1 MDRSPG
7 IIDGRTCSRC
17 LAFRPRER
25 ERRYSALETFAF
37 PNDRKRV
44 SRKAQP
50 EIHRAENS
58 PRRLCFRS
66 RYRKTIPEIPVS
78 RREGQRDS
86 DDPCA
91 ERGASSLGQFRREIC
106 RYKTPPECHFLRR
119 VSSTPWRSAIS
130 IARVN
135 LISLYSANLFAHIE
149 RTI

>member
-1 MDRSPG
+1 MFGFSASRARKALFRS
-7 IIDGRTCSRC
+7 RVS
-17 LAFRPRER
+17 
-25 ERRYSALETFAF
+25 TFAF

-50 EIHRAENS
+50 KIDRAVENS

-66 RYRKTIPEIPVS
+66 RYRKTAVS
-78 RREGQRDS
+78 PHEGQRDS

-91 ERGASSLGQFRREIC
+91 ERDASSLGQEIC
-106 RYKTPPECHFLRR
+106 RYKTPAECHFLRR